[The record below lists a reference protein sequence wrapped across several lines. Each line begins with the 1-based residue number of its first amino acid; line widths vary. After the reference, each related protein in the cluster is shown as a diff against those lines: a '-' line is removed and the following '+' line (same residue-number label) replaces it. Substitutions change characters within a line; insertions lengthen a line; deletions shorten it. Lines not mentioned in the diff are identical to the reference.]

1 MSSPRPRPRR
11 WPWRWLWSV
20 ALLAVVALAVAVAAI
35 PMGIMEPFK
44 PQSAAAMA
52 LAYTLRRLAP
62 AATLLALA
70 AGVALAWRLWGSTR
84 WLGRVLLVAALLPIG
99 AACWLARQ
107 NLFEWLF
114 PPLAR
119 TGYAPA
125 AAAAA
130 FVDPGDLV
138 LAIQVQGDAAA
149 YPVRQVAFHHVVE
162 DVVGGT
168 PVAVTY

>member
-1 MSSPRPRPRR
+1 
-11 WPWRWLWSV
+11 V
-20 ALLAVVALAVAVAAI
+20 ALLAVIAVAVAVAAI
-35 PMGIMEPFK
+35 PMVIMAPFK

-62 AATLLALA
+62 AVTLLALA
-70 AGVALAWRLWGSTR
+70 AGVALAWRLWSSTR
-84 WLGRVLLVAALLPIG
+84 WVGRGSACRLSRHSLLVGRVLLVAALLPIG

>member
-1 MSSPRPRPRR
+1 MQP
-11 WPWRWLWSV
+11 
-20 ALLAVVALAVAVAAI
+20 A
-35 PMGIMEPFK
+35 K
-44 PQSAAAMA
+44 PQSAAAMG
-52 LAYTLRRLAP
+52 LAYALRRLAP

-70 AGVALAWRLWGSTR
+70 AGAALGWRLWGSAR
-84 WLGRVLLVAALLPIG
+84 WVGRALLAAALLPLG

-107 NLFEWLF
+107 NLFERLF

-119 TGYAPA
+119 TGFAQAVA
-125 AAAAA
+125 AGA

-149 YPVRQVAFHHVVE
+149 YPVRQVAYHHVVE
-162 DVVGGT
+162 DVVGDT